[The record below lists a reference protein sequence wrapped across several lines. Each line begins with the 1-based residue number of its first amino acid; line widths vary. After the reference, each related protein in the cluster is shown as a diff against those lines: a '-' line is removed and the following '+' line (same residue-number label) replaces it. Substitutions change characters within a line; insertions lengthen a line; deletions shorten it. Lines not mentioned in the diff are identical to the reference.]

1 MKSKTLFEIDKS
13 ISDIAQLSAEA
24 FPPEHIKSIE
34 AKACDPTEGP
44 ALWAADG
51 SEKLILLGSII
62 LNLHR
67 TWFIF
72 LKLYWAMYRA
82 GSYPGKEKA
91 PQIDAVTDT
100 ATTARMAAGVP
111 QIGGAG

>member
-51 SEKLILLGSII
+51 SEKLILLRILSKFAESFILRRAYPERISLESPAAISCRLQPYDDII
-62 LNLHR
+62 
-67 TWFIF
+67 
-72 LKLYWAMYRA
+72 
-82 GSYPGKEKA
+82 
-91 PQIDAVTDT
+91 
-100 ATTARMAAGVP
+100 
-111 QIGGAG
+111 